1 MGMVE
6 RLVRRHGSLSDAI
19 CRRAAAAIYARQ
31 HNHAEPGMRFTV
43 DRLDHIVINCR
54 DVEITASW
62 YQRLLGMEREEFGR
76 DRRTALKFGGQKIN
90 LRPAESDIHTWITGA
105 NSEAGAVDVC
115 FITAVGPE
123 DVVAHLHE
131 CGVTVQ
137 SGPVPRTGALGPME
151 SVYCRDPDGN
161 LIEIASYL

>member
-1 MGMVE
+1 
-6 RLVRRHGSLSDAI
+6 
-19 CRRAAAAIYARQ
+19 
-31 HNHAEPGMRFTV
+31 MRFTV

-62 YQRLLGMEREEFGR
+62 YQRVLGMEREVFG
-76 DRRTALKFGGQKIN
+76 DDNRTALKFGGQKLN
-90 LRPAESDIHTWITGA
+90 LRPVDADIRSWPTGA
-105 NSEAGAVDVC
+105 NAEAGAVDAC

-123 DVVAHLHE
+123 DVIDHLQE
-131 CGVTVQ
+131 CGITVL
-137 SGPVPRTGALGPME
+137 SGPVPKNGALGLME